1 METVIRREKKD
12 RRERQAFCANTDCF
26 FTLHVS
32 LDIRREER
40 CPTSFP
46 WYCFIFHKT
55 VVERVPPTKRPDL
68 NPKMAPGMF
77 RKNTHPVM
85 FWLPGA
91 GRKTED
97 CGYFWSGR
105 FWAENA
111 IFQKMSKSELINQW
125 HKTAKDPR
133 CELELSYSTERA
145 KKGYLHCHVS
155 KVSPVLAFENMLTSS
170 WLARADWKPSKNK
183 KTVRGENIA
192 S

>member
-1 METVIRREKKD
+1 METIIRKEKRD
-12 RRERQAFCANTDCF
+12 IRACQAFTANTDCF
-26 FTLHVS
+26 FTIHES

-46 WYCFIFHKT
+46 WYCFVFHKT

-91 GRKTED
+91 GKRKTED

-105 FWAENA
+105 LWAKNA
-111 IFQKMSKSELINQW
+111 IFQKMSKRELINQW

-133 CELELSYSTERA
+133 CELELSWSDERA
-145 KKGYLHCHVS
+145 KKGYLLCHVA
-155 KVSPVLAFENMLTSS
+155 KISPVLACEHMLSSS

-183 KTVRGENIA
+183 KTVGA
-192 S
+192 